1 MERSRSSPLLPPS
14 YSSESNRRPGG
25 NESRNTVVKSGMKR
39 RKYQQPVAQST
50 FSAACKPRIID
61 ELFTQRCPYSAVSNS
76 SCTGGGESMATA
88 IWLSAS
94 LVLRA
99 TRKYKFTFPIFAVGA
114 ILSNFLTITVSLVLD
129 ITVPGIR
136 LLVTGTRNSQYS
148 SHLSSGLRERSPRSR
163 RS

>member
-1 MERSRSSPLLPPS
+1 
-14 YSSESNRRPGG
+14 
-25 NESRNTVVKSGMKR
+25 
-39 RKYQQPVAQST
+39 
-50 FSAACKPRIID
+50 
-61 ELFTQRCPYSAVSNS
+61 
-76 SCTGGGESMATA
+76 MATA

-136 LLVTGTRNSQYS
+136 LLVIGTRN
-148 SHLSSGLRERSPRSR
+148 
-163 RS
+163 